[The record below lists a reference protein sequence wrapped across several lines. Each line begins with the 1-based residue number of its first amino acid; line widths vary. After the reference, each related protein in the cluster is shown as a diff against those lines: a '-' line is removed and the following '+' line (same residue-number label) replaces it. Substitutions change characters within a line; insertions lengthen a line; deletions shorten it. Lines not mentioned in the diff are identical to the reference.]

1 MNINRRRILFGSAA
15 SAVTTWQP
23 ALGRQPV
30 KRVSQQELDEAIR
43 LHRMWLAHMNTGQ
56 RCVFGGRDL
65 SGLQFGILG
74 GATIDLNGADFVQ
87 ADLSGTEADG
97 ILIHHCNF
105 NGATFDNCH
114 WRQPVFAFADL
125 RRASAKQVTW
135 GTPGRRGSAERSLA
149 DCSHAAL
156 HNADLSE
163 ARICGF
169 FYGTKFVGSC
179 LVEADLSFSDFMGDP
194 RHCETTFSAAQLS
207 SAKLRDCL
215 ISSVSFFNADCSEAD
230 FSRSVF
236 ADVRAKGCNLS
247 GARFQ
252 DAEIERTTFTPDQTC
267 WADS

>member
-114 WRQPVFAFADL
+114 WQQPVFAFADL

-135 GTPGRRGSAERSLA
+135 GTPGHRGSAKRSLA
-149 DCSHAAL
+149 DLSHTVL
-156 HNADLSE
+156 RDADLSE
-163 ARICGF
+163 ARIGGF
-169 FYGTKFVGSC
+169 FYGTKMGGTS
-179 LVEADLSFSDFMGDP
+179 LVKADLSLSDFLGSP
-194 RHCETTFSAAQLS
+194 KHVETTFSGANLS
-207 SAKLRDCL
+207 SAKLRDCR
-215 ISSVSFFNADCSEAD
+215 ISSVSFFNADCTNAD

-236 ADVRAKGCNLS
+236 ADVRAKSCNLS
-247 GARFQ
+247 GARFHE
-252 DAEIERTTFTPDQTC
+252 AEIERTTFTPDQTC